1 MERGVDRCNRF
12 TVLKMEISKDNT
24 ITVRLAYISY
34 PKGFVFFLT
43 AWELSIFSTNTH

>member
-34 PKGFVFFLT
+34 PKGLFFFFY
-43 AWELSIFSTNTH
+43 WELSIFSTNTH